1 MEEQIVNFDT
11 AKLAKEKKFD
21 SICYDTYDLRNKKLS
36 DKYNIDLDEIYDEI
50 DLKREFECRFDDI
63 FEGYC
68 LAPTQSLLQKWLRDK
83 HHLNLEVFSFT
94 GHIDAFEKICTWQTS
109 LAWNK
114 NDDILSDEK
123 TYEEALEIGLQEALK
138 LIVI

>member
-21 SICYDTYDLRNKKLS
+21 GICYDTYDLRDKKLS
-36 DKYNIDLDEIYDEI
+36 NKYDIDLDEIYDEI

-68 LAPTQSLLQKWLRDK
+68 LAPTQSLLQKWLREK
-83 HHLNLEVFSFT
+83 KNIFVYCMPTMNNKSWHNNIASHNPSFI
-94 GHIDAFEKICTWQTS
+94 G
-109 LAWNK
+109 
-114 NDDILSDEK
+114 
-123 TYEEALEIGLQEALK
+123 TYEEALEISLQEALK

>member
-21 SICYDTYDLRNKKLS
+21 GICYDTYDLRDKKLS
-36 DKYNIDLDEIYDEI
+36 NKYNIDLDEIYDEI
-50 DLKREFECRFDDI
+50 DLKKEFECRFDDI

-68 LAPTQSLLQKWLRDK
+68 LAPTQSLLQKWLREVHK
-83 HHLNLEVFSFT
+83 INLTVNFHQNTLKYSFNVF
-94 GHIDAFEKICTWQTS
+94 
-109 LAWNK
+109 K
-114 NDDILSDEK
+114 NNQLMCSSILENLYFNA
-123 TYEEALEIGLQEALK
+123 YEEALEVGLQEALK

>member
-21 SICYDTYDLRNKKLS
+21 GICYDTYDLRDKKLS
-36 DKYNIDLDEIYDEI
+36 NKYNIDLDEIYDEI
-50 DLKREFECRFDDI
+50 DLKKEFECRFDDI

-68 LAPTQSLLQKWLRDK
+68 LAPTQSLLQKWLR
-83 HHLNLEVFSFT
+83 EVHNTHITVDCKNTKYPEGMFSVDVGNNNETIYYYFGYT
-94 GHIDAFEKICTWQTS
+94 C
-109 LAWNK
+109 
-114 NDDILSDEK
+114 
-123 TYEEALEIGLQEALK
+123 YEEALEIGLQEALK